1 MAANDSGHSSVGPDP
16 DTGGSA
22 IEPHFRFLAEHG
34 PDVFYR
40 VRLTPEPVLDY
51 ISPATT
57 TVTGYTPEELY
68 GDASLWPRLVHPDDR
83 ALIPDA
89 AALAGQSAQAIAAPV
104 VLR

>member
-1 MAANDSGHSSVGPDP
+1 MAANDSGHSSVGPDL

-22 IEPHFRFLAEHG
+22 IEPHFRLLAEHS

-40 VRLTPEPVLDY
+40 VRLTPGPVLDY

-89 AALAGQSAQAIAAPV
+89 AALA
-104 VLR
+104 